1 MTLEYDLTSTLSELP
16 YVSTCLTITQWTS
29 SIKLLETL
37 FVNSALFKS
46 MTEICSLSISQHC
59 FMSFQ
64 IMTSSGFVYRIIL
77 LANNPK
83 NQHTCIRSVIT
94 KSNIN
99 LEIMFE
105 MKSKSC
111 NVLRQLLLSNDL
123 PSYGSMLK
131 IWFCANKPAKWNGL
145 HKSLYSNKHGIN
157 KTKKLITTH
166 SCLSD
171 TIPRIGQLCNN
182 WNYTVYISQ
191 LQVQVEH
198 FVCALWT
205 TGVIDSV

>member
-1 MTLEYDLTSTLSELP
+1 
-16 YVSTCLTITQWTS
+16 
-29 SIKLLETL
+29 
-37 FVNSALFKS
+37 
-46 MTEICSLSISQHC
+46 MTEICSPSISQHC
-59 FMSFQ
+59 FMSFK

-94 KSNIN
+94 KSYIN

-105 MKSKSC
+105 MESKSC

-157 KTKKLITTH
+157 KTKSWTQLIHVYHTQYQESGSYVTIETTQYTLASYKYKLNT
-166 SCLSD
+166 LFV
-171 TIPRIGQLCNN
+171 LCELLE
-182 WNYTVYISQ
+182 S
-191 LQVQVEH
+191 
-198 FVCALWT
+198 
-205 TGVIDSV
+205 